1 MSEQGDDAMSGSESE
16 FEQTLETL
24 VRADLDRRADAVD
37 PRPLF
42 ERVRRSMRSEGGDP
56 PAAGGAH
63 TARHRVLRLPAARPF
78 RRLAWGAAAAAAV
91 VLAFVFG
98 SQVPPVQAGAEAIV
112 REAQRSHQI
121 PVDRCYLVEVRQD
134 SELLQEAYPM
144 TTQARL
150 TRLWTRGDRFWLESV
165 HPQQR
170 WAWGRDDRGNVWMA
184 LGSRRGIRYGPDEL
198 PSWLKVSFDV
208 WSLQPDTLLGEV
220 LRDFDLHREPPGL
233 GQPGTTVAIR
243 ATPKSGHTHPE
254 LRGARLEIDAETKVV
269 RKLVLERT
277 RMGQPFAT
285 VTYTLIDTQT
295 RDDRLFELEGHLEA
309 PYEIYTRENEPQRRR
324 VLAMRWLAPQ
334 VGDRPRPTTQRSP
347 QTSPKP
353 DND

>member
-1 MSEQGDDAMSGSESE
+1 MSGSESE

-42 ERVRRSMRSEGGDP
+42 ERVRRSMQSEAGDP
-56 PAAGGAH
+56 PAASGAGGVH
-63 TARHRVLRLPAARPF
+63 TARRRVLPFPAARPY
-78 RRLAWGAAAAAAV
+78 RRLAGWAAAAAAV

-112 REAQRSHQI
+112 REAQRSHQV

-184 LGSRRGIRYGPDEL
+184 LGSRRGIQFEPGEI

-208 WSLQPDTLLGEV
+208 WNMQPDKLLGEV
-220 LRDFDLHREPPGL
+220 RRDFDLHREPPGP

-243 ATPKSGHTHPE
+243 ARPKPGHTHPE

-334 VGDRPRPTTQRSP
+334 IGDRLRPTPSRSP

-353 DND
+353 VPD

>member
-1 MSEQGDDAMSGSESE
+1 MSGSESE

-42 ERVRRSMRSEGGDP
+42 ERVRRSLRSEGGDP
-56 PAAGGAH
+56 PAASGGAP
-63 TARHRVLRLPAARPF
+63 TARRRVLRFPAARPF
-78 RRLAWGAAAAAAV
+78 RRLAWGAAAAAAAV

-98 SQVPPVQAGAEAIV
+98 SQVPPARAGAEAII
-112 REAQRSHQI
+112 REAQRSHRI

-184 LGSRRGIRYGPDEL
+184 LGSARGIRFGPDE
-198 PSWLKVSFDV
+198 
-208 WSLQPDTLLGEV
+208 EM
-220 LRDFDLHREPPGL
+220 
-233 GQPGTTVAIR
+233 
-243 ATPKSGHTHPE
+243 
-254 LRGARLEIDAETKVV
+254 VV
-269 RKLVLERT
+269 RA
-277 RMGQPFAT
+277 GGA
-285 VTYTLIDTQT
+285 
-295 RDDRLFELEGHLEA
+295 DRHDASSGWVAHS
-309 PYEIYTRENEPQRRR
+309 
-324 VLAMRWLAPQ
+324 W
-334 VGDRPRPTTQRSP
+334 
-347 QTSPKP
+347 
-353 DND
+353 